1 MGSKVNP
8 HSIGAFVMGAVMLVI
23 AGLLFFG
30 GGKFFK
36 ETLTYVLFFDG
47 SVQGL
52 NVGAPVMVRGVQV
65 GQVARVEAVF
75 DPKEFT
81 IQSRVVVKLVRGAV
95 KVRGGP
101 VQDPGQALEGLIQQG
116 MRASLHMQSFVTQVL
131 YVELD
136 FHPDT
141 PITRLGLDPTY
152 PELPTI
158 PSDMDQLKST
168 LQQAVAELA
177 KLPLEALLNE
187 LLGLFKR
194 ANSLLEL
201 PEVTQA
207 LTSLPAVVTAAEHL
221 LQQADGQVA
230 SLGTKLGESADA
242 ASVTLEMVRA
252 TLADAQKLLRHVDGQ
267 VTPLAGSA
275 HDTLATA
282 RGTLGQVQRSLVKL
296 TETALPALKQAEQT
310 LGGADTVLHNDLAPT
325 LKALKDAARS
335 IRVLADTLQRHPEA
349 LLQGKRP

>member
-30 GGKFFK
+30 GGKFFQ
-36 ETLTYVLFFDG
+36 ETFTYVLFFDG

-52 NVGAPVMVRGVQV
+52 NVGAPVMFRGVQV

-81 IQSRVVVKLVRGAV
+81 FQSRVVVKLVGGAV
-95 KVRGGP
+95 KVRSGP
-101 VQDPGQALEGLIQQG
+101 VQDPHQAMEGLIQQG
-116 MRASLHMQSFVTQVL
+116 VRASLHMQSFVTGLL

-141 PITRLGLDPTY
+141 PIQRLGLDPTY

-168 LQQAVAELA
+168 LQQAGAELG

-187 LLGLFKR
+187 WLGLFKR
-194 ANSLLEL
+194 AKSLLEL

-230 SLGTKLGESADA
+230 PLGTKLGEAADA
-242 ASVTLEMVRA
+242 ARVTLEMVRA
-252 TLADAQKLLRHVDGQ
+252 TLADTQKLLRHVDGQ

-310 LGGADTVLHNDLAPT
+310 LGGADTVLHNDLAHT
-325 LKALKDAARS
+325 LKALEDAARS
-335 IRVLADTLQRHPEA
+335 IRVLADALQRHPEA